1 MKRSTPETVPVKT
14 FRTSDTKRMGVQ
26 CKGVKD
32 LIGERG
38 SSRARTTACSEVC
51 RGFRE
56 SAGGLGGGGDR
67 QTMAMQS
74 LSHRSKPPSRRLVKI
89 GSINAALSEAILN
102 ELTSLE
108 VRYGS

>member
-1 MKRSTPETVPVKT
+1 MKMSTLETVPVKT

-32 LIGERG
+32 LISKRG
-38 SSRARTTACSEVC
+38 SSRVRTTACSEVC

-89 GSINAALSEAILN
+89 GSINFISN